1 MNNLV
6 LQKLLHSYQLIK
18 PMEIDFDQM
27 NRKKLGV
34 SEYFDLK
41 QENKITSAFDAKWKE
56 QFNIVRHIN
65 DGTKKNP
72 SGARW
77 FRNDIPLDDG
87 SVKERISICPKL
99 LHNVTKKYSQAVTQS
114 GKFYINE
121 KDNNCVTEEETK
133 SLLEEIKFF
142 APYHSTFL
150 QVENEHTVANILVT
164 DQNDSSDVLM
174 QEKNSNGE
182 FHEVE
187 NDTLYMTMNLW
198 YKKSNMM
205 IIDFNIYEIAFADG
219 KYGFKVINTS
229 FSDMTDIEKNEE
241 DNYVN
246 ESLNEWVYNIVNCYF
261 KFMVYLQF
269 PQICDVKSVKGRNN
283 KSWFDI
289 PTKFTTNHL
298 RQKPK
303 FEHKELVINMFG
315 DSNTSNANP
324 HANGKTG
331 GTAFHS
337 VRKHLRR
344 LPNGKFTWVKAH
356 FRGSKQA
363 GMITKDYRV
372 EE

>member
-6 LQKLLHSYQLIK
+6 LQKLIHSYQLIK

-27 NRKKLGV
+27 NRKQLGV

-41 QENKITSAFDAKWKE
+41 EENKITSAFDKKWKE
-56 QFNIVRHIN
+56 QFHIVRHIN
-65 DGTKKNP
+65 DGTRKNP
-72 SGARW
+72 NGAHW

-87 SVKERISICPKL
+87 GVKERISICPKL
-99 LHNVTKKYSQAVTQS
+99 LHNITKKYSQAVTQS

-121 KDNNCVTEEETK
+121 TANNCVTEEETK

-142 APYHSTFL
+142 APYPSTFL
-150 QVENEHTVANILVT
+150 QMENEHTVANILVT
-164 DQNDSSDVLM
+164 DEFEGKGILRK
-174 QEKNSNGE
+174 ENSEGE
-182 FHEVE
+182 FYDEE
-187 NDTLYMTMNLW
+187 KETLYMTMNLW
-198 YKKSNMM
+198 HKKSNMM

-219 KYGFKVINTS
+219 KYGFKVINS
-229 FSDMTDIEKNEE
+229 KFSDMTDIEKNEE
-241 DNYVN
+241 DDYVN
-246 ESLNEWVYNIVNCYF
+246 ESLKDWVFTIVDSYF

-269 PQICDVKSVKGRNN
+269 PQICDVKSVKGRNSE
-283 KSWFDI
+283 SWFDI
-289 PTKFTTNHL
+289 PTKFTTNNL

-315 DSNTSNANP
+315 DSSTQKSGDLQGVRA
-324 HANGKTG
+324 G
-331 GTAFHS
+331 GTALHS

-356 FRGSKQA
+356 FRGTKQA
-363 GMITKDYRV
+363 GIITKDYRV